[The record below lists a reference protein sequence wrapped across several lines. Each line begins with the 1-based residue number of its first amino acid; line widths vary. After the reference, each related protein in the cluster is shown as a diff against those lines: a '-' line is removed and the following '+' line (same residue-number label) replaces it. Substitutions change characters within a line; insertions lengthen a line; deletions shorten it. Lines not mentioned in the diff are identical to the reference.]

1 MVFFLSVW
9 VLLTPDR
16 ILTFPRWISHII
28 KTISYSGELKTSW
41 GMSVWRKR
49 MLCSLVVK
57 VRHENNVCLCSTIVI
72 FRPVMKVDHCC
83 AVTFC
88 LRQCH
93 FDHTGSWRAPLARK
107 MPSQKWLVYMSQ
119 QLLAWNLETFY
130 PRLEFVSV
138 PEASVNWISSRN
150 VVGLFFFN
158 PLRIKTLFVKDKTD
172 NDCRPTVEHK
182 SQLEHNKKEW
192 VPFLFCFSRL
202 QSWFRLLIWDH
213 I

>member
-41 GMSVWRKR
+41 GMSVWRKK
-49 MLCSLVVK
+49 MLCNLVVK

-72 FRPVMKVDHCC
+72 FRPVMKVDQSSLLRRDFLFE
-83 AVTFC
+83 AVSLWPHWFLTST
-88 LRQCH
+88 
-93 FDHTGSWRAPLARK
+93 TG
-107 MPSQKWLVYMSQ
+107 QKN
-119 QLLAWNLETFY
+119 A
-130 PRLEFVSV
+130 VS
-138 PEASVNWISSRN
+138 E
-150 VVGLFFFN
+150 VVGLHVSAALGMKSGDVLSTVRVRQRSWGFCKLDLIQKCCGIVFFN
-158 PLRIKTLFVKDKTD
+158 PLRIKTVFVKDKTD

-192 VPFLFCFSRL
+192 DPFVSLDFSRD
-202 QSWFRLLIWDH
+202 SDF
-213 I
+213 